1 MTPREFEYL
10 VSDYYKQQGYKTII
24 TPYSGDW
31 GIDIIASKGKEKLAI
46 QAKMYGGSSRRI
58 TRLTMMQLYGAMAY
72 KDCTRAAMVTDGD
85 CMPDAIDVAIKLGI
99 KVIYLKDN
107 SVQLLKEQNYK
118 SVIENETTI
127 KGLMAFDEMW
137 GTYIM
142 PLKGKTLKSRN
153 RENKIVNVDWGG
165 IVRITSKGNRGK
177 IEIED
182 IKMAYSLLEKNG
194 TVERSLINQY
204 VKRCSSGIILLLSQV
219 PFIGVRNNPTQLY
232 IKANLNQNE
241 L

>member
-1 MTPREFEYL
+1 MTPREFEHK

-31 GIDIIASKGKEKLAI
+31 GIDVIASRGKDKLAI
-46 QAKMYGGSSRRI
+46 QVKMYGGSSRKI
-58 TRLTMMQLYGAMAY
+58 TRQQMMQLYGAMAY
-72 KDCTRAAMVTDGD
+72 KDCTRAVMVTDGD
-85 CMPDAIDVAIKLGI
+85 YMPDAIDVAIKLGI
-99 KVIYLKDN
+99 EAIYLKDN
-107 SVQLLKEQNYK
+107 SMQLLKKQNSK
-118 SVIENETTI
+118 SAIENETTV

-137 GTYIM
+137 EKYIM
-142 PLKGKTLKSRN
+142 PLKGKTLKTKN

-194 TVERSLINQY
+194 IVERSLINQF

-219 PFIGVRNNPTQLY
+219 PFIGVKKNPTIQLY
-232 IKANLNQNE
+232 VKENYE
-241 L
+241 

>member
-1 MTPREFEYL
+1 MTPREFEHK

-31 GIDIIASKGKEKLAI
+31 GIDVIASRGKDKLAI
-46 QAKMYGGSSRRI
+46 QVKMYGGSSRKI
-58 TRLTMMQLYGAMAY
+58 TRLSMMQLYGAMAY
-72 KDCTRAAMVTDGD
+72 KDCTRAVMVTDGD

-99 KVIYLKDN
+99 EVIYLKDN
-107 SVQLLKEQNYK
+107 SAQLLKEQNPK
-118 SVIENETTI
+118 GAIENETTV
-127 KGLMAFDEMW
+127 KRLMEFDEMW
-137 GTYIM
+137 ETYIM
-142 PLKGKTLKSRN
+142 PLKGKTLKTIN

-194 TVERSLINQY
+194 IVEQSLINQF

-219 PFIGVRNNPTQLY
+219 PFIGVKKNPTQLY
-232 IKANLNQNE
+232 VKENYE
-241 L
+241 

>member
-1 MTPREFEYL
+1 MTPREFEHK

-24 TPYSGDW
+24 TPYSDDW
-31 GIDIIASKGKEKLAI
+31 GIDVIASRGKDKLAI
-46 QAKMYGGSSRRI
+46 QVKMYGGSSRKI
-58 TRLTMMQLYGAMAY
+58 TRLQMMQLYGAMAY
-72 KDCTRAAMVTDGD
+72 KDCTRAVMVTDGD
-85 CMPDAIDVAIKLGI
+85 YMPDAIDVAIKLGI
-99 KVIYLKDN
+99 EAIYLKDN
-107 SVQLLKEQNYK
+107 SMQLLKKQNSK
-118 SVIENETTI
+118 SAIENETTV

-137 GTYIM
+137 EKYIM
-142 PLKGKTLKSRN
+142 PLKGKTLKTKN

-194 TVERSLINQY
+194 IVERSLINQF

-219 PFIGVRNNPTQLY
+219 PFIGVKKNPTIQLY
-232 IKANLNQNE
+232 VKENYE
-241 L
+241 